1 MSAPEPALSVILT
14 SRRGW
19 EPVARTVQY
28 LGAQTIAGR
37 IELLLVLLDGKP
49 PEGEPPEAVR
59 RLAGHQFVPAAGAR
73 SVAMSNT
80 AGARRARAP
89 VVALGEDHAFPE
101 PGWAEALIARHEEPW
116 AVVGP
121 VVRNANPD
129 TLVSWADFVLAYG
142 PFGTGHPGGE
152 VAAAAGHN
160 SSYKRVVLERQGE
173 ALEDAL
179 AAEWVFHMRLRDEG
193 ERVCIEPGAVIGH
206 VNFSRLRPFI
216 VHTFRGARSGAA
228 SRSAGWPASRRLV
241 YALGSVVLPALR
253 LVRLARSLPA
263 EQRRLLPVRALPL
276 IVAGL
281 VMDAAGQAA
290 GFARS
295 DPEVVNANLL
305 DLEVERVRYVS
316 AADAAAL
323 W

>member
-1 MSAPEPALSVILT
+1 
-14 SRRGW
+14 
-19 EPVARTVQY
+19 VARTIRY
-28 LGAQTIAGR
+28 LGEQTVAGR
-37 IELLLVLLDGKP
+37 IELLLVLLDGKQ
-49 PEGEPPEAVR
+49 PEGEPPEGVS
-59 RLAGHQFVPAAGAR
+59 RLAGHRFVPAASAR
-73 SVAMSNT
+73 SVAEANT

-152 VAAAAGHN
+152 AAAAAGHN
-160 SSYKRVVLERQGE
+160 SSYKREVLERQGE

-179 AAEWVFHMRLRDEG
+179 AAEWVFHMRLREEG
-193 ERVCIEPGAVIGH
+193 EGVCVEPGAVIGH
-206 VNFSRLRPFI
+206 VNFSRRRPFI
-216 VHTFRGARSGAA
+216 VHTFRGARSGAVF
-228 SRSAGWPASRRLV
+228 RSARWSAGRRLV
-241 YALGSVVLPALR
+241 YTLGSVVLPALR
-253 LVRLARSLPA
+253 LVRLMRALPA
-263 EQRRLLPVRALPL
+263 EQRRLLPARALPL
-276 IVAGL
+276 VVVGL
-281 VMDAAGQAA
+281 VVDAAGQAV

-295 DPEVVNANLL
+295 DPDVVLANLL

-316 AADAAAL
+316 AADAAAH